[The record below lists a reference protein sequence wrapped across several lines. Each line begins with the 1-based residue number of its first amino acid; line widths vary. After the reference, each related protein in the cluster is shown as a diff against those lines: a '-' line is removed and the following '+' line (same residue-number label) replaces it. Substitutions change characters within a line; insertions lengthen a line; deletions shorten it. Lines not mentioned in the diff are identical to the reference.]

1 MIKRIFSV
9 ILIITLSLTSFIPIS
24 AKTSISSEN
33 EFKEIVEKSKYYKDY
48 ADEVIQYDVLRK
60 VETDEGTRFTIE
72 YNLKTEEDEYVRN
85 LVFIG
90 DENGEFLEVLLTI
103 GKDDLLSVND
113 LIKQHKT
120 NIYIETIG
128 RVYQCIKYTCK
139 SWSYDVSYQSSPGCT
154 AIVGKPCEIFS
165 LMKKKIVAAICKS
178 GVWAACHFNVDKVCT
193 GYYETFDVCDL

>member
-178 GVWAACHFNVDKVCT
+178 GVLAACHFSVDKVCT

>member
-48 ADEVIQYDVLRK
+48 ADEVIQYDVL
-60 VETDEGTRFTIE
+60 
-72 YNLKTEEDEYVRN
+72 
-85 LVFIG
+85 
-90 DENGEFLEVLLTI
+90 
-103 GKDDLLSVND
+103 
-113 LIKQHKT
+113 
-120 NIYIETIG
+120 
-128 RVYQCIKYTCK
+128 QCIKYTCK

-178 GVWAACHFNVDKVCT
+178 GVWAACHFSVDKVCT

>member
-33 EFKEIVEKSKYYKDY
+33 EFKEIVEKSKYYKDC
-48 ADEVIQYDVLRK
+48 A
-60 VETDEGTRFTIE
+60 DEGTRFTIE

-165 LMKKKIVAAICKS
+165 LVKKKIVAAICKS
-178 GVWAACHFNVDKVCT
+178 GVWAACHFSVDKVCT

>member
-1 MIKRIFSV
+1 M
-9 ILIITLSLTSFIPIS
+9 
-24 AKTSISSEN
+24 
-33 EFKEIVEKSKYYKDY
+33 
-48 ADEVIQYDVLRK
+48 
-60 VETDEGTRFTIE
+60 
-72 YNLKTEEDEYVRN
+72 
-85 LVFIG
+85 VFIG

-165 LMKKKIVAAICKS
+165 LMKKKIAAAICKS
-178 GVWAACHFNVDKVCT
+178 GVWAACHFSVDKVCT

>member
-1 MIKRIFSV
+1 M
-9 ILIITLSLTSFIPIS
+9 
-24 AKTSISSEN
+24 
-33 EFKEIVEKSKYYKDY
+33 
-48 ADEVIQYDVLRK
+48 
-60 VETDEGTRFTIE
+60 
-72 YNLKTEEDEYVRN
+72 
-85 LVFIG
+85 VFIG

-165 LMKKKIVAAICKS
+165 LMKKKIVAAINIFRYICHNNKS
-178 GVWAACHFNVDKVCT
+178 NNQYTNKNTSIFKHIYFLHKSHTSNVS
-193 GYYETFDVCDL
+193 

>member
-1 MIKRIFSV
+1 M
-9 ILIITLSLTSFIPIS
+9 
-24 AKTSISSEN
+24 
-33 EFKEIVEKSKYYKDY
+33 
-48 ADEVIQYDVLRK
+48 
-60 VETDEGTRFTIE
+60 
-72 YNLKTEEDEYVRN
+72 
-85 LVFIG
+85 VFIG

-128 RVYQCIKYTCK
+128 RGYQCIKYTCK

-165 LMKKKIVAAICKS
+165 LMKKRLLLLYVNQEFGQRVILVLIKFVLVIMKRLMCVI
-178 GVWAACHFNVDKVCT
+178 
-193 GYYETFDVCDL
+193 YEESKCV

>member
-128 RVYQCIKYTCK
+128 RVYQYIKYTCK

-178 GVWAACHFNVDKVCT
+178 GV
-193 GYYETFDVCDL
+193 

>member
-48 ADEVIQYDVLRK
+48 ADEVIQYDV
-60 VETDEGTRFTIE
+60 TRFTIE

-178 GVWAACHFNVDKVCT
+178 GVWAACHFSVDKVCT

>member
-9 ILIITLSLTSFIPIS
+9 ILIITLSFTSFIPIS

-48 ADEVIQYDVLRK
+48 ADEVVQYDVLRK

-103 GKDDLLSVND
+103 GKDDLLSAVD
-113 LIKQHKT
+113 LIRKYTT
-120 NIYIETIG
+120 NVHIETKG
-128 RVYQCIKYTCK
+128 RVYQCTKYTCK
-139 SWSYDVSYQSSPGCT
+139 AWTYKPNYSPQQGCS
-154 AIVGKPCEIFS
+154 AVVGQPCNALALYGKPI
-165 LMKKKIVAAICKS
+165 AAIICKV
-178 GVWAACHFNVDKVCT
+178 GVWAACNISIDKVCT
-193 GYYETFDVCDL
+193 SYYETLDVCEL

>member
-9 ILIITLSLTSFIPIS
+9 ILIITLSFTSFIPIS

-103 GKDDLLSVND
+103 GKDDLLSVKD

-139 SWSYDVSYQSSPGCT
+139 SWSYDISYHSSPGCT
-154 AIVGKPCEIFS
+154 GIVGKPCDILS

-178 GVWAACHFNVDKVCT
+178 GVWAACHFSVDKVCT